1 MDKIVIQKELEEIC
15 TELLEE
21 EDNKTIT
28 NPIEKEFLEGK
39 KIGLQESLEE
49 YKIFLNKCNNA
60 TDFSIKVISFN
71 NEKIKDLLK
80 KREEFSGTNKE
91 KGILFGHI
99 AFSSIINT
107 YLLDLGSRL
116 AKEAYMSNN
125 K

>member
-1 MDKIVIQKELEEIC
+1 MDKIVIQKELEEIY

-49 YKIFLNKCNNA
+49 YKVFLNKCNDA
-60 TDFSIKVISFN
+60 TSFSIGVISFN

-80 KREEFSGTNKE
+80 ERDEFSGSNRE

-99 AFSSIINT
+99 AFNSIINT
-107 YLLDLGSRL
+107 YLLELGSRL
-116 AKEAYMSNN
+116 AKEAYISNN